1 MTAKSIIAKP
11 NRREM
16 LQLFFTCEEC
26 LRVKITLENS
36 ADWGYVSMEQKRRVS
51 SDIKKKKNKDE

>member
-16 LQLFFTCEEC
+16 LQSFFTCEEC
-26 LRVKITLENS
+26 LRVKISLENS
-36 ADWGYVSMEQKRRVS
+36 ADCGYVSMEQKRRVS